1 MSSRVVV
8 GGEPNR
14 TPPPREMES
23 RMGARAVLVGVV
35 LGAISLAHYAVGVA
49 THPEHVLH
57 VALELAYLLPVIAG
71 AVWFGTRGG
80 LLAGCAAAA
89 LLGAHA
95 LSSWRGQP
103 MENANQLA
111 MMLVFVVIGGVA
123 GKLVDAERRATREKV
138 VEALAALE
146 SALGFRHEPTRQH
159 GERVAELAVRIGS
172 ELGLDAPRLE
182 RLRLAALV
190 HDLGKI
196 GVADDVLLKPGVLT
210 PAERLH
216 VERHPDVAAEIL
228 RQLRGSEPVAEIV
241 ASHHERLDGS
251 GYPRGLRAEQIPRE
265 SMVLAVADVYCA
277 LAEPRAYKPALA
289 TSEILDV
296 MAPLTGSKL
305 DKAAF
310 DALRAILGKVME

>member
-1 MSSRVVV
+1 MVA
-8 GGEPNR
+8 GGQQNR
-14 TPPPREMES
+14 TPPPREMEN
-23 RMGARAVLVGVV
+23 RMRARAVLVGVV

-57 VALELAYLLPVIAG
+57 VALDLAYLLPVIAG

-103 MENANQLA
+103 MENAHQLA
-111 MMLVFVVIGGVA
+111 MMLVFVVLGGIA
-123 GKLVDAERRATREKV
+123 GKLVDAERRATRDK
-138 VEALAALE
+138 ALE

-159 GERVAELAVRIGS
+159 GKRVAELAVRIGS
-172 ELGLDAPRLE
+172 EVGLDAPRLE

-241 ASHHERLDGS
+241 ANHHERLDGS
-251 GYPRGLRAEQIPRE
+251 GYPRGLRAEQMPRE

-310 DALRAILGKVME
+310 DALRAILGRKVME